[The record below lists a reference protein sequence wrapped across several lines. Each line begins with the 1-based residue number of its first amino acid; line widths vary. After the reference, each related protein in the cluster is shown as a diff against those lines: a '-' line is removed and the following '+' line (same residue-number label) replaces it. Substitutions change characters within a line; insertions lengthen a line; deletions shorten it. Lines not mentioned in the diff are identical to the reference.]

1 MAAPSIARLGHVG
14 IHCKDLEGQ
23 KAFYRDVLGLQV
35 TNEDDRMGMV
45 FLSARPEEED
55 HELLLCAGREVD
67 DVLLLQQMSWR
78 CNDLTDVIGFYE
90 RLKKHGVRFDM
101 IVSHGNAVG
110 MYFRDPEENRLEIYW
125 ALPGEGRPHRVAGR
139 DHAQDQGI
147 SCQARQDWR
156 GGCVGFAGA
165 GHPGRR
171 LADVRQERRHG
182 VGERLGSSTQRALPA
197 AGDPGYL
204 TSR

>member
-14 IHCKDLEGQ
+14 IHCKDLQSQ

-35 TNEDDRMGMV
+35 TNEDAQMGMV

-55 HELLLCAGREVD
+55 HELLLCAGRDVD

-78 CNDLTDVIGFYE
+78 CNELSDVIGFHE
-90 RLKKHGVRFDM
+90 RLEKHGVQFDM

-125 ALPGEGRPHRVAGR
+125 ATGLEAKQPYLEKVDLSESPEEIMRKITESVAQHGTTGVV
-139 DHAQDQGI
+139 DLSALQAQDI
-147 SCQARQDWR
+147 A
-156 GGCVGFAGA
+156 V
-165 GHPGRR
+165 
-171 LADVRQERRHG
+171 
-182 VGERLGSSTQRALPA
+182 
-197 AGDPGYL
+197 
-204 TSR
+204 